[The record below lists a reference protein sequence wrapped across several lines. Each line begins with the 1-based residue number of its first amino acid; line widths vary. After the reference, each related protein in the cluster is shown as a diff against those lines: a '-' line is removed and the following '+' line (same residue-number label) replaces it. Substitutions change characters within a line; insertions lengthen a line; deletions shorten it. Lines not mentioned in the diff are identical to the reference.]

1 MGSEKITTRHAH
13 RGHQDQNP
21 WHVTRTRTHV
31 WSYHT
36 LQKDRAQKSRC
47 SRKKKPLPCT
57 VLEWVLRSY
66 FSWVLGSCEV
76 PSYLVRQF
84 RAQVQSLHCTNL
96 GISASVRRA
105 VFGCV
110 HDVADRFTHVAALP
124 QLRLYRCCGGEDVR
138 SRLCATLR

>member
-1 MGSEKITTRHAH
+1 MACDAHSNTRVVVSHTPK
-13 RGHQDQNP
+13 GQS
-21 WHVTRTRTHV
+21 TREEV
-31 WSYHT
+31 
-36 LQKDRAQKSRC
+36 QQ
-47 SRKKKPLPCT
+47 KKKPLPCT

-66 FSWVLGSCEV
+66 FSWVLGQVLSRASQRSCEV
-76 PSYLVRQF
+76 PSYLMRQF